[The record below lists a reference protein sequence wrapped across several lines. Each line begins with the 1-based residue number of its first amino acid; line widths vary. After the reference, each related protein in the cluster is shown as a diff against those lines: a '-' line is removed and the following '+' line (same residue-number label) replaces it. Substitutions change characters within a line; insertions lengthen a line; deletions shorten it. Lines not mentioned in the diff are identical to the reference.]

1 MKLKDKIKSYSF
13 WVSLASA
20 VILILKILGTRFG
33 FSVDETMVS
42 DLFTALCSILV
53 LLGIIVVPSNIQT
66 SQKNKPENE
75 PVFNKKETHNDE
87 TILEQTQTVEIKNDS
102 EISVLE
108 ENKTNT
114 DTTESSFVETI
125 VQETNIQQQA
135 QDSTKE
141 IEDNIENE
149 IAIQSNQEQ
158 SQSFE
163 TPIIQNNENT
173 SFVSDLKTFLE
184 LERKKYTGNLDAY
197 IFELQEEIRKTREGM

>member
-87 TILEQTQTVEIKNDS
+87 TILEQPQTVEIKNDS

-114 DTTESSFVETI
+114 DTTESSFAETI
-125 VQETNIQQQA
+125 VQETNIQEQA

-173 SFVSDLKTFLE
+173 SFVSDLKTLLE